1 MVREYENAK
10 QSLVEKILKLA
21 DCNAQAYKCSHNIRS
36 TKTRIETSMKGGTV
50 YMTIEVALLIS
61 GVSLAFGIYQGI
73 TNMRRNSKKDDQHDA
88 AQLTTVIVKL
98 ENIGMGIA
106 EIKSEMTNVKADIKE
121 SRERLIKVEQ
131 QVKVLNKT
139 VFKGDVSNE

>member
-1 MVREYENAK
+1 
-10 QSLVEKILKLA
+10 
-21 DCNAQAYKCSHNIRS
+21 
-36 TKTRIETSMKGGTV
+36 
-50 YMTIEVALLIS
+50 
-61 GVSLAFGIYQGI
+61 
-73 TNMRRNSKKDDQHDA
+73 MRRNNKADDKNDA
-88 AQLTTVIVKL
+88 TQLTTVIVKL
-98 ENIGMGIA
+98 ENIANGVA

>member
-1 MVREYENAK
+1 
-10 QSLVEKILKLA
+10 
-21 DCNAQAYKCSHNIRS
+21 
-36 TKTRIETSMKGGTV
+36 
-50 YMTIEVALLIS
+50 MTIEVALLIS

-106 EIKSEMTNVKADIKE
+106 EIKNDMRNVKDDMKDMNV
-121 SRERLIKVEQ
+121 RLVKMEQ

-139 VFKGDVSNE
+139 VFKDGASHE